1 MRKPRAS
8 EAAWA
13 GLVAGVSIYELMCPL
28 GETLSERLWDA
39 QETTAGKVLTYTAIG
54 ITALHLMD
62 KLPERVDPIRGI
74 GKIAGRI
81 FDEG

>member
-8 EAAWA
+8 EVAWA
-13 GLVAGVSIYELMCPL
+13 GLVAGVGIYDYMSPD

-39 QETTAGKVLTYTAIG
+39 QDTKIGKAVTYTAIG
-54 ITALHLMD
+54 ITALHLMNR
-62 KLPERVDPIRGI
+62 LPERVDPIRGI

>member
-13 GLVAGVSIYELMCPL
+13 GLVAGVGIYDYMSPD

-39 QETTAGKVLTYTAIG
+39 QDTKKSKSCLRKVKKHMISCMKRHTTS
-54 ITALHLMD
+54 
-62 KLPERVDPIRGI
+62 PEMS
-74 GKIAGRI
+74 
-81 FDEG
+81 